1 MPIKSVRLLDGI
13 LKIYTAYK
21 RHFKYNDTETLNT
34 KGLKNILCI
43 LSQKKADVTI
53 LIYQWL

>member
-21 RHFKYNDTETLNT
+21 RHFKYKDTETLNT

-43 LSQKKADVTI
+43 LSQKKAGVTI
-53 LIYQWL
+53 LIYQ